1 MRYIELRGL
10 DRDWSSFWDSVAQS
24 ETWGAML
31 AVHSLWVSYR
41 SIELPGAVNGGS
53 EATPREYKFRCSCQK
68 IRDRSPSCYMAM
80 KARASKT
87 GTHLF

>member
-53 EATPREYKFRCSCQK
+53 EATPREYKFR
-68 IRDRSPSCYMAM
+68 YMAM
-80 KARASKT
+80 KARARKT